1 VRVGRQATYKPARRR
16 YDFVAMTQRLRS
28 VLVDITAALLFGL
41 ALALAVPQAHAEMI
55 RIDPDR
61 ERVDALLARPEV
73 VRELERMGIPAEE
86 ARARVGAM
94 TPEEVRSLAGRIDGL
109 PAGAQASTRDLLLVI
124 LVVLLVLILI

>member
-1 VRVGRQATYKPARRR
+1 
-16 YDFVAMTQRLRS
+16 MTQRLRA
-28 VLVDITAALLFGL
+28 VLADITAALLFGL

-61 ERVDALLARPEV
+61 ERVNALLSTPEV
-73 VRELERMGIPAEE
+73 VKELERMGIPADE

-94 TPEEVRSLAGRIDGL
+94 TPEEVRSLAGRIDAL
-109 PAGAQASTRDLLLVI
+109 PAGGQAATRDLLLVI